1 MKVELEGIPSRG
13 HRFTDSMCLKNL
25 LYVLALESEGG
36 IIRREGVNE
45 ILAEHDGLRAILA
58 LNGFPKT
65 TLNMI
70 IHLAR
75 ICDDADLRRILR
87 YQDWNI
93 DKSDTT
99 VKEWG
104 ARKVERL
111 ILENAVFRAGIVN
124 LFYEGASIS
133 ILHEHFSSRE
143 ITRLSSMRMSFKPHS
158 LIETLVDYGLYYE
171 HAQSVGRVLH
181 SLSKQLEN

>member
-1 MKVELEGIPSRG
+1 MEIEIKGIPLHK
-13 HRFTDSMCLKNL
+13 HRFTDSIGLANL
-25 LYVLALESEGG
+25 LYIVLLESEGG
-36 IIRREGVNE
+36 VIRRELVVE
-45 ILAEHDGLRAILA
+45 TLAKHDGLRAILA

-65 TLNMI
+65 TLNKI

-75 ICDDADLRRILR
+75 ICDDADLRRTLR
-87 YQDWNI
+87 YEDWSI
-93 DKSDTT
+93 EKSDTT

-104 ARKVERL
+104 AKKVERL
-111 ILENAVFRAGIVN
+111 ILENADFRAGIVN
-124 LFYEGASIS
+124 LFYEGASLS

-143 ITRLSSMRMSFKPHS
+143 IRRLSSMRMSFKPHS

-181 SLSKQLEN
+181 SFSKQLEN